1 MKLRII
7 SGTLSRRYITIDKS
21 AQRFR
26 PTQER
31 VRQAVAETL
40 QTRIP
45 DAKAADFCAGSGAF
59 GIELLSRGARHVDF
73 VESDRLRGNSIE
85 RHCEA
90 FGVGERSRVIT
101 QDIGRFLNASPGV
114 YDIIFYDPPYEDA
127 ALAALVPALT
137 SHLSKGGVLVYERG
151 KKGVPQGD
159 KVSPAE
165 FNFEV
170 RSYGDTAVEYI
181 TRRVER

>member
-7 SGTLSRRYITIDKS
+7 SGTLSRRYITVDKS

-31 VRQAVAETL
+31 VRQAVAEVL
-40 QTRIP
+40 KPRIP
-45 DAKAADFCAGSGAF
+45 GSRAADFCAGSGAF
-59 GIELLSRGARHVDF
+59 GVELLSRGAAHVDF

-85 RHCEA
+85 KHCEA
-90 FGVGERSRVIT
+90 FGVGERCRVFT
-101 QDIGRFLNASPGV
+101 QDIRRFLNACPGD

-127 ALAALVPALT
+127 ALAALIPALAL
-137 SHLSKGGVLVYERG
+137 HLSKGGVLVYERE
-151 KKGVPQGD
+151 KKGVPQGE
-159 KVSPAE
+159 KISPAE
-165 FNFEV
+165 FNVEV

-181 TRRVER
+181 TRKT

>member
-7 SGTLSRRYITIDKS
+7 SGTLSRRYITVDKS

-31 VRQAVAETL
+31 VRQAVAEAL
-40 QTRIP
+40 KPRIP
-45 DAKAADFCAGSGAF
+45 GSWAADFCAGSGAM
-59 GIELLSRGARHVDF
+59 GIELVSRGASHVDF
-73 VESDRLRGNSIE
+73 VETDRQRGNSIE
-85 RHCEA
+85 RHCET
-90 FGVGERSRVIT
+90 FGVGERCRVIT
-101 QDIGRFLNASPGV
+101 QDIRRFLNASPGV
-114 YDIIFYDPPYEDA
+114 YDIIFYDPPYEDT
-127 ALAALVPALT
+127 ALAALVPALA
-137 SHLSKGGVLVYERG
+137 SHLSKGGVLVYERE
-151 KKGVPQGD
+151 KKSVPQGD

-181 TRRVER
+181 TRKT